1 MSYKI
6 DGFGPSDI
14 LSSTIAAAATDERLI
29 TAGTYYIQLENIESA
44 DLEGVFTLGWEELP

>member
-14 LSSTIAAAATDERLI
+14 LSSTIAASATDERLI
-29 TAGTYYIQLENIESA
+29 TAGTYYIQLENIASGVTQ
-44 DLEGVFTLGWEELP
+44 GVFTLGWEELP